1 MLVTTAVAITA
12 ITDRVTGGWERA
24 MDRAARQ
31 HESQAQ
37 RGCGDAPQAEGTART
52 GPCLQR
58 QAGMEGRGWIRLA
71 HVGLRKT
78 KVSISQSPHGVS
90 GQPQL

>member
-12 ITDRVTGGWERA
+12 ITDRVTGGWELA
-24 MDRAARQ
+24 MDRAVRR

-37 RGCGDAPQAEGTART
+37 SGCGDAPQAERTART

-58 QAGMEGRGWIRLA
+58 QAGMEGRGEISLA

-78 KVSISQSPHGVS
+78 
-90 GQPQL
+90 